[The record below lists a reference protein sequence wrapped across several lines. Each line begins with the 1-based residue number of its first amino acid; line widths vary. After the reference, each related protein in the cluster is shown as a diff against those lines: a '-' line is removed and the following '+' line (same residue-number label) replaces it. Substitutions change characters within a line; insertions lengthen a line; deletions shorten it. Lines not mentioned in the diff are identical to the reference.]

1 MTKLIFFIFIFY
13 LFLCCCEFYLPA
25 LVGHTAALVDG
36 PNHVIS
42 LGVVD
47 VPTDRGRIALLS
59 FFPLENQSLQK
70 SNVHD
75 LDRTPD
81 YLLTTIKYF

>member
-1 MTKLIFFIFIFY
+1 MTKLIFLFFIFFY

-42 LGVVD
+42 LGCVD

-59 FFPLENQSLQK
+59 FF
-70 SNVHD
+70 
-75 LDRTPD
+75 
-81 YLLTTIKYF
+81 LLREPVAAEVECA